1 MSELIDREAVREF
14 IKSYS
19 HSTDVVY
26 HMEKQLYEVPTID
39 AVPVVHGYWVTKTV
53 RNIIAPICSLLFCK
67 KDKVHYAK
75 IVRCG
80 ECKYHLPETERTN
93 PYCNRFPCMKPDDWY
108 CADGEREVQD
118 GQK

>member
-39 AVPVVHGYWVTKTV
+39 AVPVV
-53 RNIIAPICSLLFCK
+53 
-67 KDKVHYAK
+67 
-75 IVRCG
+75 RCG

-93 PYCNRFPCMKPDDWY
+93 PYCNRFHCMKPDDWY
-108 CADGEREVQD
+108 CADGEREVQE
-118 GQK
+118 

>member
-39 AVPVVHGYWVTKTV
+39 AVPVRHGEWIFQETGGSMGTKT
-53 RNIIAPICSLLFCK
+53 CSVCWYQSWQSKLRMSNMGNYCPN
-67 KDKVHYAK
+67 
-75 IVRCG
+75 CG
-80 ECKYHLPETERTN
+80 AR
-93 PYCNRFPCMKPDDWY
+93 M
-108 CADGEREVQD
+108 DGKEIQE
-118 GQK
+118 